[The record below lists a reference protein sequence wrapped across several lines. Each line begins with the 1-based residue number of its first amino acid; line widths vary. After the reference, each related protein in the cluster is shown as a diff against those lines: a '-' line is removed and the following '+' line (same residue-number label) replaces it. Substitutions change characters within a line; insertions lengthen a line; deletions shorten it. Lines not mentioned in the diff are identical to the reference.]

1 MKGTWD
7 GEGEL
12 NEEIEMEL
20 IEKRCVDL
28 TKGTLQVSTHT
39 SECKPEKVRKSN
51 VCDDRGIQQFPSTTV
66 EGRGVESRNQRH

>member
-1 MKGTWD
+1 MKGSWD

-28 TKGTLQVSTHT
+28 TEGTLQASTHA
-39 SECKPEKVRKSN
+39 SERRSGKVRRTD
-51 VCDDRGIQQFPSTTV
+51 VCDDRGIQS
-66 EGRGVESRNQRH
+66 SLQR

>member
-1 MKGTWD
+1 MCSYDERDVD

-28 TKGTLQVSTHT
+28 TKGTLQVSTHA
-39 SECKPEKVRKSN
+39 SGHEPGKVRKSD
-51 VCDDRGIQQFPSTTV
+51 VCDDRGVQ
-66 EGRGVESRNQRH
+66 

>member
-1 MKGTWD
+1 MMKGMWD

-28 TKGTLQVSTHT
+28 TKGTLQVSTST
-39 SECKPEKVRKSN
+39 SEKLLGSPMCVRIGESN
-51 VCDDRGIQQFPSTTV
+51 SSLQLWSNG
-66 EGRGVESRNQRH
+66 GM